1 VARESRWMERC
12 VSLADDIPTRQA
24 SQSDRHGF
32 GCRTV
37 TLSIYHLRQG
47 ATPVRIFLAIGII
60 GVLIAG
66 CADTDAT
73 ASMSGTGS
81 PSPTQPQAPLP
92 TEMPDPSDAAETAG
106 PPPLNELEVAVID
119 ALAELGLTGMRAEL
133 PFDNA
138 AIWVRVDERRAL
150 TVSALRIDSDRS
162 EFVVVRTRMT
172 GGIEVATGES
182 SPSSG
187 ESLRFHC
194 GDLRYYV
201 GGTAP
206 PPFGDL
212 DAFVDAFI
220 SVIDCT
226 PSPTG
231 T

>member
-1 VARESRWMERC
+1 MVLAEGSAVVTVESENDARARGVPIYARI
-12 VSLADDIPTRQA
+12 LGRA
-24 SQSDRHGF
+24 SVNEGA
-32 GCRTV
+32 
-37 TLSIYHLRQG
+37 HLRKVDETGEAVSRSIVG
-47 ATPVRIFLAIGII
+47 ALASADLRPTDIDFI
-60 GVLIAG
+60 
-66 CADTDAT
+66 CAHGN
-73 ASMSGTGS
+73 SM
-81 PSPTQPQAPLP
+81 Q
-92 TEMPDPSDAAETAG
+92 DYDAAETAG

-226 PSPTG
+226 PSPTV